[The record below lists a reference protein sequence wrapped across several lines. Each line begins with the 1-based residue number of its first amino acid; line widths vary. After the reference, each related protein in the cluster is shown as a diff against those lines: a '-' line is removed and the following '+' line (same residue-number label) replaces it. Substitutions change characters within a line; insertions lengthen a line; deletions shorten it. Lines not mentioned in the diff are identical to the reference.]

1 MLCAI
6 VFVYNIRLNSGVTFK
21 AKYRVGYAYSV
32 NIAKCKPIII
42 IIVTYDIYSVPTVEK
57 NIKCLGNLFAENFRN
72 FFKIS
77 GTLHILGE
85 FLQQTFKNF
94 QQFFFKHSAN
104 FGNFL

>member
-32 NIAKCKPIII
+32 NIAKYKPIII

-57 NIKCLGNLFAENFRN
+57 KYQMSWQLIC
-72 FFKIS
+72 
-77 GTLHILGE
+77 
-85 FLQQTFKNF
+85 Q
-94 QQFFFKHSAN
+94 
-104 FGNFL
+104 